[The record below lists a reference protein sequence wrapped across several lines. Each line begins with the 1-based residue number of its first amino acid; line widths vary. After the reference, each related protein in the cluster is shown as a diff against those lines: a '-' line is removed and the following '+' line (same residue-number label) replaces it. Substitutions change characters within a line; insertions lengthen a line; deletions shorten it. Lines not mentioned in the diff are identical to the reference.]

1 MLRRKAA
8 GLWRAAVL
16 FLVPLLLV
24 ACSKGGG
31 GGNQPE
37 FADLEYQR
45 IPPPIAM
52 PEAPG
57 IDVVAN
63 EGPEA
68 SAQIDLSNVNQGYV
82 AASCKAAVNVRF
94 QVSMGSYSYIYILPN
109 DGSTHFFPLAM
120 GSGNYSFVVF
130 VQTTGTE
137 YIYFLQADANV
148 QLSDEKAP
156 FLVPNEI
163 VNYTADSKAVQFSYE
178 LAQHASSDLEIIQQ
192 VYYWIQNNIRYDQE
206 KVAYVQENT
215 SYVPNVDEVLQAE
228 KGICYDY
235 AALAAAMLRANGI
248 PCQLI
253 MGNVKTP
260 DGGTVLHAWNTIWT
274 DETGWITVEMEVN
287 PNNWER
293 IDLTFAA
300 SNGDISQFVG
310 DGQNY
315 AQMSVH

>member
-1 MLRRKAA
+1 MQNRRTA

-16 FLVPLLLV
+16 CVALVFLA

-31 GGNQPE
+31 GGQPE
-37 FADLEYQR
+37 FENPEYQR
-45 IPPPIAM
+45 VPPPVAM

-57 IDVVAN
+57 TEVVNN

-68 SAQIDLSNVNQGYV
+68 SATIDLSNTSQGYV
-82 AASCKAAVNVRF
+82 AVRCTASVNVRF
-94 QVSMGSYSYIYILPN
+94 QVSMGSYSYIYVLPS
-109 DGSTHFFPLAM
+109 DGSTRFFPLAM
-120 GSGNYSFVVF
+120 GSGAYSFVVF

-163 VNYTADSKAVQFSYE
+163 VDYTPESEVVTFSYE
-178 LAQHASSDLEIIQQ
+178 LAQHASNDLEVIQQ
-192 VYYWIQNNIRYDQE
+192 VYYWIQNNVRYDQD

-215 SYVPNVDEVLQAE
+215 GYVPNVDEVLQSK

-248 PCQLI
+248 PCKLI

-260 DGGTVLHAWNTIWT
+260 QGGTVLHAWNMIWT
-274 DETGWITVEMEVN
+274 DETGWITVELAADAED
-287 PNNWER
+287 WER

-300 SNGDISQFVG
+300 SNGDVSQFVG

-315 AQMSVH
+315 AEMSVH